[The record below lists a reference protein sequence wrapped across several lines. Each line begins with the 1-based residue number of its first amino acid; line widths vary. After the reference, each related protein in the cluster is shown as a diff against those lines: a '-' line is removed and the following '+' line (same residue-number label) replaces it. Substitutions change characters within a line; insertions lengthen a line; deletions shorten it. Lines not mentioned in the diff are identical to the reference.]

1 MFPTFLFRESRQM
14 EWEFH
19 ILKILFRNAFRNKLR
34 SGLTILGITIAILAF
49 GLLRTVIS
57 AWYSGVEASSATR
70 LVTRNSVS
78 LIFPL
83 PLSYRDRI
91 RQISN
96 VKTISYGT
104 WFGGVYV
111 EEKNFFPNFA
121 VDPKTFFGL
130 YPEFILS
137 PNEKETFFNDRKG
150 CVVGRKLAARFGWKM
165 GDIITLKGAIFF
177 GNWDFVIRGIYRGRD
192 KDTDETQFMFHWDY
206 LNEKLKK
213 TPHPWADQVG
223 YYMVGVTRPDAAT
236 EVAIAIDQMFK
247 NSLAETLTETE
258 KAFQQ
263 GFIAMSGAIVMAI
276 QIVSFVVI
284 IIIMAVGANTMAM
297 TTRERIGEYA
307 ILKTL
312 GFGGGHIAGLILGE
326 SLVITLFGCV
336 LGIVLTF
343 PAAKVFSSE
352 LGAYFPNFNVERTTL
367 LFDLL
372 AALAVAFT
380 AAIIPIHRAIR
391 IKIADGLRRIG

>member
-1 MFPTFLFRESRQM
+1 ML
-14 EWEFH
+14 

-34 SGLTILGITIAILAF
+34 TGLTILGITIALLAF

-70 LVTRNSVS
+70 LITRNSVS

-83 PLSYRDRI
+83 PFSYRDRI
-91 RQISN
+91 RQIGN
-96 VKTISYGT
+96 VKTVSYGT
-104 WFGGVYV
+104 WFGGVYI

-121 VDPKTFFGL
+121 VDPKTFFEL
-130 YPEFILS
+130 YPEFVLPPI
-137 PNEKETFFNDRKG
+137 EKESFFNDRKG

-165 GDIITLKGAIFF
+165 GDIVTLKGAIFF

-192 KDTDETQFMFHWDY
+192 RDTDESQFMFHWNY

-223 YYMVGVTRPDAAT
+223 YYIVGVTRPDAAT
-236 EVAIAIDQMFK
+236 EVAITIDQMFK

-263 GFIAMSGAIVMAI
+263 GFLAMSGAIVMAV

-284 IIIMAVGANTMAM
+284 VIIMAVGANTMAM

-312 GFGGGHIAGLILGE
+312 GFGGGHLAGLILGE
-326 SLVITLFGCV
+326 SLVITLFGCL

-343 PAAKVFSSE
+343 PAAKLFSNE
-352 LGAYFPNFNVERTTL
+352 LGSYFPNFNIERVTL
-367 LFDLL
+367 LYDLL
-372 AALAVAFT
+372 AALAVALT
-380 AAIIPIHRAIR
+380 AAIIPTLRAIR
-391 IKIADGLRRIG
+391 IRIADGLRRIG

>member
-1 MFPTFLFRESRQM
+1 ML
-14 EWEFH
+14 

-34 SGLTILGITIAILAF
+34 TGLTILGITIAILAF

-96 VKTISYGT
+96 VKTVSYGT
-104 WFGGVYV
+104 WFGGVYI

-121 VDPKTFFGL
+121 VDPKTFFEL

-137 PNEKETFFNDRKG
+137 PNEKEAFINDRKG

-177 GNWDFVIRGIYRGRD
+177 GNWDFVIRGIYRGRE

-223 YYMVGVTRPDAAT
+223 YYMVGVARPETAT

-263 GFIAMSGAIVMAI
+263 GFIAMSGAIVMAV

-284 IIIMAVGANTMAM
+284 VIIMAVGANTMAM

-312 GFGGGHIAGLILGE
+312 GFRGTHIAGLVFGE
-326 SLVITLFGCV
+326 SLVITLLGCV

-343 PAAKVFSSE
+343 PGAKVFSSE
-352 LGAYFPNFNVERTTL
+352 LGAYFPNFNVERVTL

-372 AALAVAFT
+372 AALAIAFT
-380 AAIIPIHRAIR
+380 AAIIPTHRAIR
-391 IKIADGLRRIG
+391 IRIAEGLRRIG

>member
-1 MFPTFLFRESRQM
+1 ML
-14 EWEFH
+14 

-34 SGLTILGITIAILAF
+34 TGLTILGITVAILAF

-91 RQISN
+91 REISD
-96 VKTISYGT
+96 VKTVSFGT
-104 WFGGVYV
+104 WFHGVYI
-111 EEKNFFPNFA
+111 EEKNFFPSFA
-121 VDPKTFFGL
+121 VDPKTFYEL

-137 PNEKETFFNDRKG
+137 PNEKEAFFNDRKG
-150 CVVGRKLAARFGWKM
+150 CVVGKKLAERFGWKM
-165 GDIITLKGAIFF
+165 GDIITLRGAIFF

-192 KDTDETQFMFHWDY
+192 KDTDESQFMFHWAY
-206 LNEKLKK
+206 LNEALKK
-213 TPHPWADQVG
+213 RRHPWADQVG
-223 YYMVGVTRPDAAT
+223 YYIVGVTRSDAAT
-236 EVAIAIDQMFK
+236 EVSIAIDQMFK

-263 GFIAMSGAIVMAI
+263 GFIAMSGAIVMAV

-284 IIIMAVGANTMAM
+284 VIIMAVGANTMAM

-312 GFGGGHIAGLILGE
+312 GFGGGHIAALILGE

-343 PAAKVFSSE
+343 PAAKVFSNE
-352 LGAYFPNFNVERTTL
+352 LGAYFPNFNVERVTL

-372 AALAVAFT
+372 AALAIAFT
-380 AAIIPIHRAIR
+380 AAIIPTQRAIR
-391 IKIADGLRRIG
+391 IRIADGLRRIG

>member
-1 MFPTFLFRESRQM
+1 ML
-14 EWEFH
+14 

-263 GFIAMSGAIVMAI
+263 GFIAMSGAIVMAV

-284 IIIMAVGANTMAM
+284 VIIMAVGANTMAM

-336 LGIVLTF
+336 LGIILTF
-343 PAAKVFSSE
+343 PTAKVFSSE

-380 AAIIPIHRAIR
+380 GAIIPIHRAIR

>member
-1 MFPTFLFRESRQM
+1 ML
-14 EWEFH
+14 

-34 SGLTILGITIAILAF
+34 TGLTILGITIAILAF

-57 AWYSGVEASSATR
+57 TWYSGVEASSATR

-91 RQISN
+91 RQVSN
-96 VKTISYGT
+96 VKTVSYGT
-104 WFGGVYV
+104 WFGGVYI

-121 VDPKTFFGL
+121 VEPRSFFEL

-137 PNEKETFFNDRKG
+137 PNEKEIFFNDRKG

-206 LNEKLKK
+206 LNEALKK
-213 TPHPWADQVG
+213 RPHPWADQVG
-223 YYMVGVTRPDAAT
+223 YYMIGVTRSDAAA
-236 EVAIAIDQMFK
+236 EVAVAIDQMFK

-263 GFIAMSGAIVMAI
+263 GFIAMSGAIVMAV

-284 IIIMAVGANTMAM
+284 VIIMAVGANTMAM

-326 SLVITLFGCV
+326 SLVVTMLGCL

-343 PAAKVFSSE
+343 PAAKVFSNE
-352 LGAYFPNFNVERTTL
+352 LGTYFPNFNVARVTL

-372 AALAVAFT
+372 AAFAVALT

-391 IKIADGLRRIG
+391 IRIADGLRRIG

>member
-1 MFPTFLFRESRQM
+1 ML
-14 EWEFH
+14 

-83 PLSYRDRI
+83 PLFYRDRI

-137 PNEKETFFNDRKG
+137 PNEKETFFSDRKG

-263 GFIAMSGAIVMAI
+263 GFIAMSGAIVMAV

-284 IIIMAVGANTMAM
+284 VIIMAVGANTMAM